1 MRIALALLL
10 VLITATSAFAQ
21 IAKYELK
28 GSLSWALSEGIS
40 FNGRETT
47 LPDGTQAFF
56 NRMDISDGLSY
67 GAGAS
72 MYLSREL
79 ELGFLWDYQA
89 SEIVLKGSQSV
100 KIGDL
105 GIDNYHGVLIYN
117 FGRPID
123 SVRPILFGGLGAT
136 VFRNVDYTA
145 YDENGQ
151 NPQPRSTGTNG
162 RFSSTWGAGVKFYP
176 GKHFGIQLDFKWTP
190 TWIRSEPGGYWCDP
204 WWGCYT
210 TSSHDYANQWKF
222 GGTLLARF

>member
-1 MRIALALLL
+1 MRTALALAL
-10 VLITATSAFAQ
+10 VLLTATSAFAQ
-21 IAKYELK
+21 IPKYELK
-28 GSLSWALSEGIS
+28 GSLSWALSEGVS
-40 FNGRETT
+40 FQGEEVD
-47 LPDGTQAFF
+47 LPDGSTGFF
-56 NRMDISDGLSY
+56 NRLDLSDGLTY

-72 MYLSREL
+72 IYLSREL

-89 SEIVLKGSQSV
+89 SEVVAKGSTSR

-123 SVRPILFGGLGAT
+123 NVRPIVFGGLGAT
-136 VFRNVDYTA
+136 VFRNIDY
-145 YDENGQ
+145 NGL
-151 NPQPRSTGTNG
+151 NGEPRSTGTNG
-162 RFSSTWGAGVKFYP
+162 RFSSTWGAGVKIYP
-176 GKHFGIQLDFKWTP
+176 GKTFGIQLDFKWTP
-190 TWIRSEPGGYWCDP
+190 TWIKSEPGGYWCDP